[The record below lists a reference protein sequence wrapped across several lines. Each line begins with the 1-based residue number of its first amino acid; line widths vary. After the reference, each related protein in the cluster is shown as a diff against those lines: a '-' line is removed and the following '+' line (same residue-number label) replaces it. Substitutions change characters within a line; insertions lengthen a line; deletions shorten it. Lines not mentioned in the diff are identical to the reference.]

1 MEIKGMLYM
10 ILLLLPISLLVGIVF
25 CFIKKL
31 RLAGKI
37 ITVVSIAIILFTAA
51 FFAITLFWLS
61 GGSPYV
67 DDSVF
72 LVPIFGVPLFTVAAL
87 VFGLFAWKKKWGK
100 IVTLALAGFLII
112 SVIYPT
118 VTILNNIGIA
128 VVTEAS
134 PEEDYDPYAEDSKI
148 ALLDGEASFRLESD
162 YPRLDGAT
170 ALYPVYSAF
179 FRAVYPDE
187 FREDPH
193 RLREKYLR
201 LSTTTG
207 AYIAIVNGD
216 ADIIFVAS
224 ASEKQQE
231 YARENGV
238 ELEFIPLGSEAFVF
252 FVNEKNPLN
261 DISLKDVKRIYTGDA
276 TEWRELGVDGLGEII
291 AFQRDEGSGSQT
303 ALENLI
309 GKENLIKAPG
319 REVSTMS
326 GIVYS
331 VADYKNYKNAIGY
344 SFRYYAT
351 VMNGN
356 SGLKLLSLNGVEPTV
371 DNIKNGTYPV
381 SGNFY
386 AVIRSDAGENVRE
399 FIDWMR
405 SAEGQEIIEKTG
417 YVPLY

>member
-134 PEEDYDPYAEDSKI
+134 PEEDYDPYAEDSKVVV
-148 ALLDGEASFRLESD
+148 LDGEASFRLEND

-193 RLREKYLR
+193 RLRKKYLR

-238 ELEFIPLGSEAFVF
+238 ELEFIPLGSE
-252 FVNEKNPLN
+252 
-261 DISLKDVKRIYTGDA
+261 
-276 TEWRELGVDGLGEII
+276 
-291 AFQRDEGSGSQT
+291 
-303 ALENLI
+303 
-309 GKENLIKAPG
+309 
-319 REVSTMS
+319 
-326 GIVYS
+326 
-331 VADYKNYKNAIGY
+331 
-344 SFRYYAT
+344 
-351 VMNGN
+351 
-356 SGLKLLSLNGVEPTV
+356 
-371 DNIKNGTYPV
+371 
-381 SGNFY
+381 
-386 AVIRSDAGENVRE
+386 RSC
-399 FIDWMR
+399 
-405 SAEGQEIIEKTG
+405 SS
-417 YVPLY
+417 